1 MVERVQSMPD
11 WAIEAATVYQDTVG
25 NVILPDQYQCYD
37 ALRERKAIL
46 GGLVDRVLL

>member
-25 NVILPDQYQCYD
+25 NVILPDQYQCYET
-37 ALRERKAIL
+37 LRQRKAIL
-46 GGLVDRVLL
+46 GELVDRVLL